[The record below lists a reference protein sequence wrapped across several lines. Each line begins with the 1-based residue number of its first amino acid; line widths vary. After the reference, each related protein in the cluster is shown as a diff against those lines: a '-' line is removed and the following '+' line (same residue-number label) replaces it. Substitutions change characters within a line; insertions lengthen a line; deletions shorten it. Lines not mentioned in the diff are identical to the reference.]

1 MDSYVALALT
11 SSALGV
17 LLLYIDMRS
26 TSTSSSCHQG
36 VFQQLLENQFSVN
49 KRFHTHCD
57 SYRNFTVIG
66 WPPEL
71 NMLGFMH

>member
-26 TSTSSSCHQG
+26 TSKSSSCHH
-36 VFQQLLENQFSVN
+36 LLENQFSVN
-49 KRFHTHCD
+49 KRFQTHCD
-57 SYRNFTVIG
+57 SYRNYTVIG